1 MAEIPDNWA
10 NIEAK
15 CNKLTGN
22 WDGSGDTGFKQP
34 KSLKDDDG
42 FKLVSY
48 RETNKT
54 PKPKDKGLFGG
65 SIDGIVIACVVVV
78 AKKSE

>member
-1 MAEIPDNWA
+1 MRKKFVLAEFDIKKMAESPDNYWA
-10 NIEAK
+10 NIEAE
-15 CNKLTGN
+15 CNKLAGN

-34 KSLKDDDG
+34 KCEKDDDG

-54 PKPKDKGLFGG
+54 PKLKDKGLFGG
-65 SIDGIVIACVVVV
+65 SN
-78 AKKSE
+78 